1 MKREVFES
9 FVGDVVREQ
18 LDTLVSRP
26 AADALT
32 PFVTDVVTEAMRG
45 KSDEKITGKGTLST
59 VGVARTVIQAAHRA
73 YLQGRDRTP
82 ESVFTMDNIEAVA
95 PKRAKDACAKRLPL
109 VKAAEMFLGESL
121 GPKAREVEKTYD
133 KPYLPKDF
141 PKIKHWAV
149 SRTTQLQRE
158 HAEGLIA
165 LCLGAGCSGAAAS
178 YLRAEDVTRDDNG
191 TVWVKRYD
199 MVHAVPVSAVFADVV
214 EELAARKAPDEYLLG
229 RGEKPVWH
237 QGLNAGRDFRVLP
250 SRLRATW
257 AVAVCASVRREVAV
271 SAIGVANV
279 APFERHLRT
288 NYDRTD
294 PLSDHVEE
302 LTDLFTDWPALRADQ
317 RWQPTPTP
325 SAPVARETALKGI
338 AERQGVTGVPLQ
350 QQEQHPC
357 SGVSDEQARKQRS
370 MFEVI
375 DGGKK

>member
-1 MKREVFES
+1 MKREVFEP
-9 FVGDVVREQ
+9 FVADVVREQ
-18 LDTLVSRP
+18 LDALVPHP
-26 AADALT
+26 ASDSLA

-59 VGVARTVIQAAHRA
+59 AGVAKTVIQAAHRT
-73 YLQGRDRTP
+73 YLQGRDLTP
-82 ESVFTMDNIEAVA
+82 ETVFTMDNIEAVA
-95 PKRAKDACAKRLPL
+95 PKRGKDAGAKRLSL
-109 VKAAEMFLGESL
+109 VRAAEMFLGESL

-149 SRTTQLQRE
+149 SRTTQFQRE
-158 HAEGLIA
+158 HAEGVLA
-165 LCLGAGCSGAAAS
+165 LCLGAGCTGAAAS

-199 MVHAVPVSAVFADVV
+199 MVHAVPVSAVFSDVV
-214 EELAARKAPDEYLLG
+214 EELAARKALHEYVLG

-237 QGLNAGRDFRVLP
+237 QGLNVGRDFHVLP

-257 AVAVCASVRREVAV
+257 AVAVCAAVRREVAV

-279 APFERHLRT
+279 AFFERHLRT

-302 LTDLFTDWPALRADQ
+302 LTDPFTDWPELRAGQ
-317 RWQPTPTP
+317 RWQPTPSP
-325 SAPVARETALKGI
+325 SAPVAKK
-338 AERQGVTGVPLQ
+338 TGSGDKAKRMNATDVPVQ
-350 QQEQHPC
+350 QQEQYPR
-357 SGVSDEQARKQRS
+357 SGVTDELARKQRS

>member
-1 MKREVFES
+1 MKREVFEPY
-9 FVGDVVREQ
+9 VENVVQKQ
-18 LDTLVSRP
+18 LAALVPHP
-26 AADALT
+26 AADTLS

-59 VGVARTVIQAAHRA
+59 AGVARTVIQAAHRT
-73 YLQGRDRTP
+73 YLQGRELTP

-95 PKRAKDACAKRLPL
+95 PKRSKDAGAKRLSL
-109 VKAAEMFLGESL
+109 VKAAEMFLGEGL
-121 GPKAREVEKTYD
+121 GPKAREVERTYD
-133 KPYLPKDF
+133 KPYSPQDF

-149 SRTTQLQRE
+149 SRTTQFQRE
-158 HAEGLIA
+158 HAEGVLA
-165 LCLGAGCSGAAAS
+165 LCLGAGCTGAAAS

-214 EELAARKAPDEYLLG
+214 AELAVRKAPEEYVLG

-237 QGLNAGRDFRVLP
+237 QGLNVGREFRVLP

-257 AVAVCASVRREVAV
+257 AVAVCAAVRREVAV

-302 LTDLFTDWPALRADQ
+302 LTDLFTGWPALRVDQ
-317 RWQPTPTP
+317 RWQPTPAP
-325 SAPVARETALKGI
+325 SEPVAKETGVEGRGERISATDMPVRQREPYP
-338 AERQGVTGVPLQ
+338 RSGVT
-350 QQEQHPC
+350 
-357 SGVSDEQARKQRS
+357 DEQARKQRS

>member
-1 MKREVFES
+1 MKREVFEPY
-9 FVGDVVREQ
+9 VEGVVKAQ
-18 LDTLVSRP
+18 LAALVSHP
-26 AADALT
+26 ASDSLE

-45 KSDEKITGKGTLST
+45 KSHEKITGKGTLST
-59 VGVARTVIQAAHRA
+59 AGVAKTVIQAAHRT
-73 YLQGRDRTP
+73 YLQGRDLTP
-82 ESVFTMDNIEAVA
+82 ETVFTMDNIKAVA
-95 PKRAKDACAKRLPL
+95 PKRGKDAGAKRLSL

-121 GPKAREVEKTYD
+121 GPLAREVEKTYD

-149 SRTTQLQRE
+149 SRTTQFQRE
-158 HAEGLIA
+158 HAEGVLA
-165 LCLGAGCSGAAAS
+165 LCLGAGCTGAAAS
-178 YLRAEDVTRDDNG
+178 YLRAEDVTRDNNG

-214 EELAARKAPDEYLLG
+214 EELAARKARHEYVLG

-237 QGLNAGRDFRVLP
+237 QGLNVGRDFHVLP

-257 AVAVCASVRREVAV
+257 AVSVCAAVRREVAV

-317 RWQPTPTP
+317 RWQPTPAPAKVVAKETG
-325 SAPVARETALKGI
+325 SEGKAEYKNATDAPV
-338 AERQGVTGVPLQ
+338 Q
-350 QQEQHPC
+350 QQEQHPR
-357 SGVSDEQARKQRS
+357 SGVTDEQARKQRS